1 MGKEVSSSQTAFDEL
16 KAFTDKYY
24 AGEIPKSYVFKEA
37 YRQLSSR
44 GIKLRQDDGQNPK
57 MTVSVPKVGNVL
69 VIGIRYKKDD
79 GRNTE
84 DHFIFR
90 PNTNIY
96 RCKGKE
102 LDKIYPEYAGSHIL
116 QI

>member
-1 MGKEVSSSQTAFDEL
+1 MGKDVDGSQSAFDEL
-16 KAFTDKYY
+16 KVFTDNYY
-24 AGEIPKSYVFKEA
+24 TGKTLKKNVFKEA

-44 GIKLRQDDGQNPK
+44 GIKLRQDDGKDPK

-69 VIGIRYKKDD
+69 VVGVRYKKDD

-90 PNTNIY
+90 PNINIY
-96 RCKGKE
+96 KCKGKE
-102 LDKIYPEYAGSHIL
+102 LDKIYPEYTGSHTL
-116 QI
+116 QL

>member
-1 MGKEVSSSQTAFDEL
+1 MGKEINGSQAAFVEL
-16 KAFTDKYY
+16 KVFTDKYY
-24 AGEIPKSYVFKEA
+24 AGELHKEAVFTEA

-44 GIKLRQDDGQNPK
+44 GVRLRQDNGKDPK

-69 VIGIRYKKDD
+69 VIGIRYKKTD

-96 RCKGKE
+96 KCKGKE
-102 LDKIYPEYAGSHIL
+102 LDKIYPEYTGSHIL
-116 QI
+116 QV

>member
-1 MGKEVSSSQTAFDEL
+1 MGKDIDSSQTAFDEL
-16 KAFTDKYY
+16 KVFTDKYY
-24 AGEIPKSYVFKEA
+24 AGEATKETVFTEA
-37 YRQLSSR
+37 YRQLSGR
-44 GIKLRQDDGQNPK
+44 GVRLRQENGKDPK

-69 VIGIRYKKDD
+69 VIGIRYTKND

-96 RCKGKE
+96 KCKGKE
-102 LDKIYPEYAGSHIL
+102 LDKIYSEYTGSHIL

>member
-1 MGKEVSSSQTAFDEL
+1 MGKEIDNSQAAFSEL
-16 KAFTDKYY
+16 KVFTDKYY
-24 AGEIPKSYVFKEA
+24 ASELSKEAVFTEA

-44 GIKLRQDDGQNPK
+44 GVRLRQENGKDPK

-69 VIGIRYKKDD
+69 IIGIRYTKND

-90 PNTNIY
+90 PNANVY
-96 RCKGKE
+96 KCKGKE
-102 LDKIYPEYAGSHIL
+102 LDKICSEYTGSHIQ

>member
-1 MGKEVSSSQTAFDEL
+1 MGKEIGSSQVAFSEL
-16 KAFTDKYY
+16 KVFTDKYY
-24 AGEIPKSYVFKEA
+24 AGELTKETVFAEA
-37 YRQLSSR
+37 HRQLSSR
-44 GIKLRQDDGQNPK
+44 GVRLRQQDGNDPK

-69 VIGIRYKKDD
+69 IIGIRYRKND

-90 PNTNIY
+90 PNTNVY
-96 RCKGKE
+96 KCKGKE
-102 LDKIYPEYAGSHIL
+102 LDKIYAEYTGSHIL

>member
-1 MGKEVSSSQTAFDEL
+1 MGKEVNGSETAFGEL
-16 KAFTDKYY
+16 KIFTDKYY
-24 AGEIPKSYVFKEA
+24 AGKIPKNNVFKEA

-44 GIKLRQDDGQNPK
+44 GVRLRQDNGKDPK

-102 LDKIYPEYAGSHIL
+102 LDKIYPEYAGSHVL

>member
-1 MGKEVSSSQTAFDEL
+1 MGKEVGGSQAAFSEL
-16 KAFTDKYY
+16 KIFTDKYY
-24 AGEIPKSYVFKEA
+24 AGEIPKSHVFKEA

-44 GIKLRQDDGQNPK
+44 GIKLRQDDGKDPK
-57 MTVSVPKVGNVL
+57 MTVSVPKAGNVL

-116 QI
+116 QT